1 MSSAKEIV
9 IERKSRLTLIISI
22 ICLYMVSMFAKSIY
36 EDVTDKAGIRMVTVL
51 ETIVNLAGI
60 AVFAVIG
67 TFAIRRNSDKK
78 PGLIINRFGVL
89 DNSGLVPCGMV
100 YWADIQEINK
110 GQVFLSDCIVI
121 KVKNPSRYLSNQK
134 NSFHRFW
141 LNLENRRSGTPFKI
155 KISGLKYSPAD
166 LFRLLQD
173 RYLNSHVESKTYEL
187 KKEKAIILREKD
199 ELLDSINYARRIQ
212 TALLPSTTNIQTR
225 IGENFILYLPK
236 NIVSGDF
243 YWIETEGDYIFF
255 AVCDCTGHGV
265 PGALINILCM
275 NALNRA
281 VREYGMTD
289 PGKIL
294 DKVADIVIDSIGTD
308 GLVSDGMDA
317 GLCSFNRN
325 TRELHWAG
333 ANIPLWIARQSVV
346 YEMIEYKP
354 DKQSVGQSERR
365 QPFTTHKI
373 DISKDDLLY
382 MASDGYAD
390 QFGGEAGKKLT
401 RKKFK
406 ELLLL
411 QKGKSL
417 EEQKNNL
424 LKFHT
429 DYKGKGDQI
438 DDILVMGVRVER

>member
-1 MSSAKEIV
+1 
-9 IERKSRLTLIISI
+9 
-22 ICLYMVSMFAKSIY
+22 
-36 EDVTDKAGIRMVTVL
+36 
-51 ETIVNLAGI
+51 
-60 AVFAVIG
+60 
-67 TFAIRRNSDKK
+67 
-78 PGLIINRFGVL
+78 
-89 DNSGLVPCGMV
+89 
-100 YWADIQEINK
+100 
-110 GQVFLSDCIVI
+110 
-121 KVKNPSRYLSNQK
+121 
-134 NSFHRFW
+134 
-141 LNLENRRSGTPFKI
+141 
-155 KISGLKYSPAD
+155 
-166 LFRLLQD
+166 
-173 RYLNSHVESKTYEL
+173 
-187 KKEKAIILREKD
+187 
-199 ELLDSINYARRIQ
+199 
-212 TALLPSTTNIQTR
+212 
-225 IGENFILYLPK
+225 
-236 NIVSGDF
+236 
-243 YWIETEGDYIFF
+243 
-255 AVCDCTGHGV
+255 
-265 PGALINILCM
+265 M